1 MPAVTPH
8 ADDLNSLP
16 PLASRYVD
24 VESLPWQPTASEG
37 ITMKVL
43 LSEPETG
50 LLTALFK
57 WEPGAVLYK
66 HEHVEI
72 EQTYVLEGSIVDAEG
87 EATVG
92 NFTWRPKGNQ
102 HKAHSPNGALVLSCF
117 LKPNKFLEGPSAGKE
132 LLPEE

>member
-8 ADDLNSLP
+8 ADHLNELP

-24 VESLPWQPTASEG
+24 VEALPWQPTASEG

-57 WEPGAVLYK
+57 WEPGARLYR

-72 EQTYVLEGSIVDAEG
+72 EQTYVLEGSIIDAEG
-87 EATVG
+87 TASVG
-92 NFTWRPKGNQ
+92 NFSWRPKGNQ
-102 HKAHSPNGALVLSCF
+102 HEAWSPDGALVFCCF
-117 LKPNKFLEGPSAGKE
+117 LKPNKFLEGPSAGKD